1 MHALNHFVLFIL
13 GADGRGSK
21 GGVIKQWMLSHGLKI
36 LIYLVAYV
44 IIIFVVRY
52 LTRRFLRKV
61 EDKDSTTRS
70 ERERRADTFA
80 DVINATSMIFFGM
93 IVLLMIL
100 RELNVAITPLL
111 TGAGILGVGF
121 GFAAQSILKDF
132 LHGFFILAENQIRV
146 GDVVEIAGHA
156 GLVEGITMRT
166 VRLRSLDGHVHIV
179 PNGEIRTVE
188 NMTHEWSRALVDI
201 EVAYKEDLD
210 RVIAVVTDEA
220 EKFVKDEKYKGE
232 VRGKPEILGVDSLGS
247 SGITIRFM
255 IKTRP
260 LKQWEIK
267 RELYRRL
274 KKRFDQEGISIP
286 FPQLRLHGEI
296 TARQS

>member
-1 MHALNHFVLFIL
+1 MHALNHIVLFML
-13 GADGRGSK
+13 GVVGKATK
-21 GGVIKQWMLSHGLKI
+21 GAAVKQWMLSHGLKI
-36 LIYLVAYV
+36 LIYLVLYV
-44 IIIFVVRY
+44 IAVFVIRHLTKRIFR
-52 LTRRFLRKV
+52 TV
-61 EDKDSTTRS
+61 EDEDSTTRS

-80 DVINATSMIFFGM
+80 NVINATSRIFLAL
-93 IVLLMIL
+93 IVLFMIL
-100 RELNVAITPLL
+100 RELNVNIAPLL

-132 LHGFFILAENQIRV
+132 FHGFFILAENQIRM

-166 VRLRSLDGHVHIV
+166 VRLRSLDGHVHVV
-179 PNGEIRTVE
+179 PNGEITTVE
-188 NMTHEWSRALVDI
+188 NMTHGWSRALVDI

-210 RVIAVVTDEA
+210 RVIAVITDEV
-220 EKFVKDEKYKGE
+220 EKLVSEQDYRAN

-267 RELYRRL
+267 RELYRRI

>member
-1 MHALNHFVLFIL
+1 MNAVNNIIFFVL
-13 GADGRGSK
+13 GAAGKTSK
-21 GGVIKQWMLSHGLKI
+21 GVFIKQWMLSHGLKI
-36 LIYLVAYV
+36 LFYIIAYV
-44 IIIFVVRY
+44 IIMLIVRY
-52 LTRRFLRKV
+52 LTKRFFRTV
-61 EDKDSTTRS
+61 EDKDKATRS

-80 DVINATSMIFFGM
+80 SVINTASMIFFGI
-93 IVLLMIL
+93 IVFFMVL
-100 RELNVAITPLL
+100 REFNIAITPLL
-111 TGAGILGVGF
+111 TGAGIFGVGF

-146 GDVVEIAGHA
+146 GDVIEIAGHA

-210 RVIAVVTDEA
+210 RVIAVIADEA
-220 EKFVKDEKYKGE
+220 GKFVNEEKYKGD

-267 RELYRRL
+267 RELYKRI

-296 TARQS
+296 TARQL